1 MTAIEKIY
9 QYMEV
14 TPIEK
19 GKISWWTKKGNV
31 DISIKDL
38 YKVREDIRRK
48 IEELNS
54 ASVFKF
60 LFECNSAR
68 RYGSDVQIEN
78 FYDMIRIR
86 NEPHQDL
93 EKLHWKIETYMGR
106 FIKSLIRKYDIPGSI
121 HIILRVVNEG
131 GDYYSPL
138 QKIEFKILEEID

>member
-9 QYMEV
+9 QYMEA
-14 TPIEK
+14 TPIEE
-19 GKISWWTKKGNV
+19 GEISWWIKKGNV
-31 DISIKDL
+31 DISVKDL
-38 YKVREDIRRK
+38 YKVRNEIRRK
-48 IEELNS
+48 IKELNS

-68 RYGSDVQIEN
+68 RYGSDAKIEN

-93 EKLHWKIETYMGR
+93 EKLHWKIETYLGG
-106 FIKSLIRKYDIPGSI
+106 FIKSLIRKYNIPGSI
-121 HIILRVVNEG
+121 HIILRVVNDG

-138 QKIEFKILEEID
+138 QKIEFQILEKMD